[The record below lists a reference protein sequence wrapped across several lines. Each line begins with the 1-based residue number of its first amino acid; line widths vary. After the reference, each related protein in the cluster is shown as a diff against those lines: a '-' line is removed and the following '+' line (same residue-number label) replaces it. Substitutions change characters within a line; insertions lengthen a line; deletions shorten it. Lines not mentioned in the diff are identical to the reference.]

1 MIKFFCVICIDDKE
15 MYAERIDSNN
25 AYGTCPDCGASLIES
40 FTRHPGVTVEDM
52 TTESYLQ
59 SHGLDTNTP

>member
-15 MYAERIDSNN
+15 MYAERIDANN

-40 FTRHPGVTVEDM
+40 FARHPGVTTQDM
-52 TTESYLQ
+52 TIEAYNTI
-59 SHGLDTNTP
+59 HGLDNNTP